1 MAMKEVTAVVKVD
14 GQGRVTIPPVIRKAM
29 KLQKGSIISITISD
43 FENLAG
49 EKNENPLEALVPA
62 LA

>member
-1 MAMKEVTAVVKVD
+1 MKEFTAIVEVD
-14 GQGRVTIPPVIRKAM
+14 GQGRVTIPPVIRKAL
-29 KLQKGSIISITISD
+29 KLQKGSIITIAIK
-43 FENLAG
+43 EIELPYG

>member
-1 MAMKEVTAVVKVD
+1 MKELTAVVEVD

-29 KLQKGSIISITISD
+29 KLQKGSIITITISD

-49 EKNENPLEALVPA
+49 EKNENPLRVLVPA